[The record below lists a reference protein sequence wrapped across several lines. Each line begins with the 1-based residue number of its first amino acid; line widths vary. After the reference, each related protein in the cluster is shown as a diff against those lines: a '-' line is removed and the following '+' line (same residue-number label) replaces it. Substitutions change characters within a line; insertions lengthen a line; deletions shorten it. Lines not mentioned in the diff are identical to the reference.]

1 MKRRE
6 FITLIG
12 AAAAPSV
19 WPLVGR
25 AQQPNRIARVGVL
38 VPVSAASPIED
49 AFRQGMRDLGYVDG
63 QNVMLEYKAAE
74 GRTDLLPRLAA
85 ELIAAKVDVIFATGS
100 EATSAARMQTKTI
113 PIVMTSSNPV
123 GLGFVASLAR
133 PGGNITGLSILGPEV
148 SAKRL
153 ELLKELIPG
162 IVHVAACWN
171 PNDPAA
177 RFSVRES
184 EAAAQV
190 LMVKL
195 QILETR
201 ELDAFDGAFQAAAR
215 ANAQAVILLPAPL
228 MTRNAERIASLA
240 IQYRL
245 PSLFYAGEAAK
256 AGGLISYGASLI
268 DLTRRA
274 AYFVDRILKGA
285 NPADLPVEQPTK
297 FELVIN
303 LKTAKTL
310 GLEIPAKLL
319 ALADEVIE

>member
-1 MKRRE
+1 MRRRE
-6 FITLIG
+6 FIALIGG
-12 AAAAPSV
+12 AAAPGV
-19 WPLVGR
+19 WPLAAG

-63 QNVMLEYKAAE
+63 QNVVLEYKAAE

-85 ELIAAKVDVIFATGS
+85 ELVAAKVDVIFATGS
-100 EATSAARMQTKTI
+100 EAASAARMQTKTI
-113 PIVMTSSNPV
+113 PIVVTSSNPV

-177 RFSVRES
+177 RFSVSET

-201 ELDAFDGAFQAAAR
+201 DLDAFDDAFQAAAR